1 MTRTI
6 HGRTV
11 GRGPLSPSQITI
23 LRHMA
28 NGMTNGAIAAAMH
41 LSVDTIKTHARRMYA
56 HLGAYDRA
64 HAVRLGI
71 EAGYVPVTIRARA
84 SQEPA
89 A

>member
-11 GRGPLSPSQITI
+11 STGPLSPTQIVI

-28 NGMTNGAIAAAMH
+28 NGMTNAAIAAAMY
-41 LSVDTIKTHARRMYA
+41 LSIDTIKTHARRMYA
-56 HLGAYDRA
+56 NLGAYDRA

-71 EAGYVPVTIRARA
+71 EAGYVPVTIRPRDGRG
-84 SQEPA
+84 A